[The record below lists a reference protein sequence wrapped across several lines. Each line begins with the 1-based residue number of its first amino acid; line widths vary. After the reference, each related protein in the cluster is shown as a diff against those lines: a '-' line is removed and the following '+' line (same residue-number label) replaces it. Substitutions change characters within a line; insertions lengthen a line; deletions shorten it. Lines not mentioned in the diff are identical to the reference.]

1 MKPRVAI
8 VGSGISG
15 LAAAHRLTHHAD
27 ITLFEAGPYFG
38 GHTNTVDVTLPGAD
52 GRPVTHGVD
61 TGFLVFNERT
71 YPGLIALFAEL
82 GVTTAKSDMSFSVQ
96 AKGVLGAQALE
107 WSGSNLDTV
116 FAQRRNLVRP
126 RFWRMLADL
135 LRFNR
140 RATALAR
147 SGADAALAQPLGD
160 WLETEGFGAEFREG
174 YLLPMLGCIWSC
186 PTAQML
192 RFPVAT
198 MIRFCHNHGL
208 LQITQRPQW
217 WTVAGG
223 ARHYVQAIVR
233 GLRDAR
239 LATPVL
245 RIERHPAQPR
255 GGVRIHTASGSEVFD
270 RLVLATH
277 SDQAL
282 ALLAEPSA
290 DERAL
295 LGAIGYQ
302 RNEAVLHTDTS
313 VLPQRR
319 RAWAAWNYERAADD
333 GTERGRVC
341 LHYLLNRLQPLP
353 FAQPV
358 IVSLNPVRPID
369 PSRVLRRMDYAH
381 PVFDLAA
388 IAAQRRLQTLQGH
401 NHTWFAG
408 AWMGYGFHEDG
419 LQSGLAAARSLL
431 ATERER
437 PEAAR
442 AEAA

>member
-1 MKPRVAI
+1 MKARAAI

-126 RFWRMLADL
+126 RFWHMLADL

-198 MIRFCHNHGL
+198 MILKAAVTPVPRAS
-208 LQITQRPQW
+208 
-217 WTVAGG
+217 VAGLAGRSGRRFVGRCRPAAPATDALRARVTAIFRITRAPGSAATSTSRWPRRSTPRSVGHCAWPASKAATGCWKSDAAG
-223 ARHYVQAIVR
+223 ARW
-233 GLRDAR
+233 
-239 LATPVL
+239 
-245 RIERHPAQPR
+245 PR
-255 GGVRIHTASGSEVFD
+255 WRRWSSVHRS
-270 RLVLATH
+270 
-277 SDQAL
+277 
-282 ALLAEPSA
+282 
-290 DERAL
+290 RA
-295 LGAIGYQ
+295 
-302 RNEAVLHTDTS
+302 
-313 VLPQRR
+313 
-319 RAWAAWNYERAADD
+319 
-333 GTERGRVC
+333 
-341 LHYLLNRLQPLP
+341 
-353 FAQPV
+353 
-358 IVSLNPVRPID
+358 
-369 PSRVLRRMDYAH
+369 
-381 PVFDLAA
+381 
-388 IAAQRRLQTLQGH
+388 
-401 NHTWFAG
+401 
-408 AWMGYGFHEDG
+408 
-419 LQSGLAAARSLL
+419 
-431 ATERER
+431 
-437 PEAAR
+437 
-442 AEAA
+442 